1 MAVTV
6 KFDWEEI
13 ERLLREEVARKYNSE
28 VTDVDFC
35 NVDDEYIEVTL
46 GGPMSAKWG
55 DGPGD
60 R

>member
-6 KFDWEEI
+6 KFDFEEI

-28 VTDVDFC
+28 VTDVDFQ
-35 NVDDEYIEVTL
+35 NVDEDYVEVTL
-46 GGPMSAKWG
+46 GAAMGPQRG
-55 DGPGD
+55 GPND